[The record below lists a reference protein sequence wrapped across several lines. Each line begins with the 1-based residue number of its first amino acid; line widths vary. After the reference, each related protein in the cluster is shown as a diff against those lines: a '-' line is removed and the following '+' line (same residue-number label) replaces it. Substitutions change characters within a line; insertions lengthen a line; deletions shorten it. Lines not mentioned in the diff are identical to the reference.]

1 MVETHSLWY
10 LLSQPELTNTNTK
23 KGCEEFFKVPEKQS
37 AENLVELE
45 LGTIFCVS
53 FPGPW
58 FPNTTAH
65 KSSFFS
71 QNKMSEMSSK
81 ESQTSACKM
90 IIMI

>member
-1 MVETHSLWY
+1 MVEAHSLWY
-10 LLSQPELTNTNTK
+10 LSQLELTNTNTR
-23 KGCEEFFKVPEKQS
+23 KGCEEFFKVPEKQH
-37 AENLVELE
+37 AEHLVELE
-45 LGTIFCVS
+45 LGTTFCIS
-53 FPGPW
+53 FPRPW

-71 QNKMSEMSSK
+71 RNKMSEMSSK